1 MEFGLSCLLGVSEE
15 GGRSRTGQKCSR
27 DAGLQS
33 HGGCSGA
40 AVGVAGPW
48 DPCLSLSPE
57 RAEGIWSWDR
67 PCRI

>member
-33 HGGCSGA
+33 QLWVLWSCGGSGRTL
-40 AVGVAGPW
+40 GPL
-48 DPCLSLSPE
+48 PLSVP
-57 RAEGIWSWDR
+57 REG
-67 PCRI
+67 